1 MPTDA
6 ANGSRA
12 LREALRRYLRERP
25 DAADTLVGIAEWW
38 LPAALRDTPAER
50 IRQALSELV
59 AAREVR
65 CTVLPDGT
73 ELYSRAVDPGHEPE
87 PN

>member
-6 ANGSRA
+6 AAAARE

-38 LPAALRDTPAER
+38 LPAPLRATPTER
-50 IRQALSELV
+50 IRLALAELV
-59 AAREVR
+59 AANEVR

-73 ELYSRAVDPGHEPE
+73 ELYSRAVVARDEPDA
-87 PN
+87 N